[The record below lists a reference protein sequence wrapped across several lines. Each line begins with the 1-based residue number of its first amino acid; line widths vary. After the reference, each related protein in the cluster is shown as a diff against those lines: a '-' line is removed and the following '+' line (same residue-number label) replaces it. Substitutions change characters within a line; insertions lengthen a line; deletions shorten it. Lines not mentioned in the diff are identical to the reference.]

1 MGYMSL
7 EEMNQLADIIVGK
20 LKAMQEDMD
29 KEFFKEVDQFEKK
42 YDVEVEPATD
52 EIIKD
57 KIGVLLEQLD
67 NSLSAAVDAED
78 YTLANQIL
86 KEIEDLKNKEK

>member
-20 LKAMQEDMD
+20 LKTMQEDMD
-29 KEFFKEVDQFEKK
+29 KEFFKEVDQFESK

-57 KIGVLLEQLD
+57 KTDVLLEQLD

>member
-1 MGYMSL
+1 MSL